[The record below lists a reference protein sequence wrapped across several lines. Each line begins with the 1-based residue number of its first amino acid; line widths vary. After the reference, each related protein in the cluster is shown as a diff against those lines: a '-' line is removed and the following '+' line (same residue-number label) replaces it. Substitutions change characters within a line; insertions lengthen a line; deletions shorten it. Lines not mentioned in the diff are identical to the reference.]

1 MKHPVFLSLIIL
13 LRNFDN
19 LLSLKSS
26 KLLAIVNLVNGLYSS
41 EVISNLLNGGIFMSI
56 GIWQIVL
63 ILAIVLIL
71 FGAGKLPRVMGDVA
85 KGIKNFKTGMK
96 EEEDTEEASAKETVS
111 VSKDKDNNTDSK
123 AS

>member
-1 MKHPVFLSLIIL
+1 
-13 LRNFDN
+13 
-19 LLSLKSS
+19 
-26 KLLAIVNLVNGLYSS
+26 
-41 EVISNLLNGGIFMSI
+41 MSI

-96 EEEDTEEASAKETVS
+96 EEASEDDSKEETVAVKKS
-111 VSKDKDNNTDSK
+111 EPKKESKSN
-123 AS
+123 